1 VLRARAT
8 IEVQGKLVSAYVL
21 QGNLEDARTSYEA
34 VRTDFA
40 RLLESGIDEPFTR
53 YYVACAAAMMG
64 EQQEALQNLEQAI
77 QMRRHFNVAR
87 ARLESDFIG
96 LRDNARFR
104 TLIEATQ

>member
-1 VLRARAT
+1 
-8 IEVQGKLVSAYVL
+8 
-21 QGNLEDARTSYEA
+21 
-34 VRTDFA
+34 
-40 RLLESGIDEPFTR
+40 
-53 YYVACAAAMMG
+53 MMG

-96 LRDNARFR
+96 LRENARFR